1 MEDYKLL
8 NIVFFSLTLAAV
20 ITLLLTV
27 HGVNNVFSQ
36 PISSMN
42 NSMPAQ
48 QHANHT
54 FDNLIVSEH
63 IPLIG
68 QLSPG
73 DYILLMD
80 FTPFVTSVEGH
91 SHIALKVPCNE
102 DASPKVSIMTG
113 IAPNLKT
120 LNIGSAISNGT
131 IDGNNIDL
139 SVEGKS
145 CLYHAELP
153 NNISDIILANTSN
166 QTLNFNEGGYY
177 SVTVSAHGTAIQH
190 MSAPMS

>member
-8 NIVFFSLTLAAV
+8 NIVFASLTLAAV
-20 ITLLLTV
+20 ITLLSDP
-27 HGVNNVFSQ
+27 GINSIFSQ

-68 QLSPG
+68 QISPG

-80 FTPFVTSVEGH
+80 FTPFVTSVEG
-91 SHIALKVPCNE
+91 
-102 DASPKVSIMTG
+102 T
-113 IAPNLKT
+113 
-120 LNIGSAISNGT
+120 
-131 IDGNNIDL
+131 
-139 SVEGKS
+139 
-145 CLYHAELP
+145 
-153 NNISDIILANTSN
+153 
-166 QTLNFNEGGYY
+166 
-177 SVTVSAHGTAIQH
+177 
-190 MSAPMS
+190 